1 MARLEAND
9 GEDRATTSA
18 VTTGAVYST
27 GVAIAAAWAYTE
39 GSGAAICAYA
49 STPGCG
55 YAIWSAYSIPTAAGR
70 VGGVRAAP
78 RRARSSAMRANSRWE
93 IALKLLGQQFPL
105 LRDACVSA
113 RDPAIRDP
121 AMAALMERVFDALR
135 EALAA
140 APAPTTI
147 APPPDA
153 AYLARLVS

>member
-93 IALKLLGQQFPL
+93 IATQLASTFAEFMQL
-105 LRDACVSA
+105 S
-113 RDPAIRDP
+113 DPD
-121 AMAALMERVFDALR
+121 
-135 EALAA
+135 
-140 APAPTTI
+140 
-147 APPPDA
+147 
-153 AYLARLVS
+153 